1 MPKAQKVWS
10 ERYLFDL
17 RFFDELDHQLI
28 GLAVVE
34 LGWARLIVLNGF
46 ADNENRQ

>member
-10 ERYLFDL
+10 ERHLFYL
-17 RFFDELDHQLI
+17 RFLDELDHQLV

-34 LGWARLIVLNGF
+34 FGWARLIVLDGL
-46 ADNENRQ
+46 ADNEKRQ